1 MTAARRTPLDQAL
14 WEARRAAFPPGE
26 FVGQESFVT
35 ARQVGALAGHGGIGA
50 GARVLDLCC
59 GVAGPGLLLVGE
71 RRCRYLGVDADAEA
85 IAGARDRAAAAGI
98 RADFDVATVP
108 PVPAGRFDV
117 VLLLET
123 LLAFRAKDPLLSGV
137 AAALDPGGRF
147 VFTVEEGAPLSAVE
161 RDRMPGSDTV
171 WPVTLSALGWALEHA
186 GLRTVWQ
193 EDWTRN
199 HADTAGALA
208 ASYADLLVTVPHGP
222 DRDAVASL
230 VDSHRIWEEW
240 LRAGRIRK
248 FAVVAERVTQPP
260 ADGGA

>member
-1 MTAARRTPLDQAL
+1 MTTARRTPLDQAL
-14 WEARRAAFPPGE
+14 WQARRAAFPPGE

-35 ARQVGALAGHGGIGA
+35 ARQVRTLAGHGGIGA
-50 GARVLDLCC
+50 GTRVLDLCC

-71 RRCRYLGVDADAEA
+71 RHCRYLGVDADARA
-85 IAGARDRAAAAGI
+85 IAWARDRAAEWGM

-123 LLAFRAKDPLLSGV
+123 LLAFRAKEALLSGV
-137 AAALDPGGRF
+137 ASALDRGGRF
-147 VFTVEEGAPLSAVE
+147 VFTVEEGSPLSAVE

-171 WPVTLSALGWALEHA
+171 WPVTLPALGSALDHA

-193 EDWTRN
+193 EDWTSG
-199 HADTAGALA
+199 HADTARALA
-208 ASYADLLVTVPHGP
+208 ACYADLLVTVPPGP
-222 DRDAVASL
+222 DREAVATL

-248 FAVVAERVTQPP
+248 LAVVAERVTQPP
-260 ADGGA
+260 GNG